1 MCFQRPRKK
10 LETPSIHLK
19 IQLIDTSRGL
29 PSDFAMRLVERE
41 MSLEKSCEKSI
52 IEDLIK
58 LYSIAIEHYSIKDDD
73 KVRDYQLR
81 MQKMLRRPDV
91 LQVFSLSQEKIDE
104 VKDLSRLEDKERP
117 GESQPDP
124 QEDYEETLSQPEI
137 IITEEQLELHKQEA
151 ENAVKNKEIA
161 DKEIG
166 DKLLDC
172 MKSQE
177 NDLFLRLSRRKSS
190 RPASMNSILDIP
202 IPETETSRNT
212 SLEMQNENFETH
224 MQEIMERHIKE
235 KSEKIAE
242 VTVKYNAEINAM
254 EDSGMMAMVIAQM
267 KSNMKQEIDD
277 ISKEYDEKRKI
288 EIKKFREDYLA
299 NRGKSMS

>member
-10 LETPSIHLK
+10 YETPSIHLQ
-19 IQLIDTSRGL
+19 IQLIDTSRNL

-58 LYSIAIEHYSIKDDD
+58 LYSLAIEHYSIKNDE
-73 KVRDYQLR
+73 KVKDYQIR

-91 LQVFSLSQEKIDE
+91 LNAFSVNQEKYDE
-104 VKDLSRLEDKERP
+104 VKNLNRLEEKEKEKP
-117 GESQPDP
+117 VESQPDP
-124 QEDYEETLSQPEI
+124 QEDYEEGLSQPEI
-137 IITEEQLELHKQEA
+137 IITEEQIECQA
-151 ENAVKNKEIA
+151 EDAVKSKEIS
-161 DKEIG
+161 DRELG

-177 NDLFLRLSRRKSS
+177 NDLALRLNRRKST
-190 RPASMNSILDIP
+190 RPSSMNSILDIP
-202 IPETETSRNT
+202 ILDTETSRNM
-212 SLEMQNENFETH
+212 SLDVPNENFETH
-224 MQEIMERHIKE
+224 IQEIMERHINE

-242 VTVKYNAEINAM
+242 ITVKYNAEINAM
-254 EDSGMMAMVIAQM
+254 EDCGMMAMVIAQM

-288 EIKKFREDYLA
+288 EIKKFREDYLT